1 MMNLKI
7 IIFLLLIFSVKAHS
21 QDLSIEETLKYISNN
36 TETYFNVDSDGNI
49 YNDRYKFNAF
59 DVGTSTHFSSAVI
72 IMCPVPH
79 IPSELGGFMANPPK
93 CIKCL
98 KKDCYEGTYG
108 GQSSTNDIYIRVD
121 SSYDQKRIMNAID
134 HLIKKVREKYPKKKS
149 SDPFVR

>member
-7 IIFLLLIFSVKAHS
+7 IIFLLLILSVKVQS
-21 QDLSIEETLKYISNN
+21 QDLSIEETLRYISNN

-59 DVGTSTHFSSAVI
+59 DVGASTHLSSAVR
-72 IMCPVPH
+72 IMCTRTSK
-79 IPSELGGFMANPPK
+79 SEYYYFTEPPK

-98 KKDCYEGTYG
+98 RKNCYEGTYG
-108 GQSSTNDIYIRVD
+108 GQSSTNDIYINVD

-134 HLIKKVREKYPKKKS
+134 HLIKKVKEKYPKKKGN
-149 SDPFVR
+149 DPFVR